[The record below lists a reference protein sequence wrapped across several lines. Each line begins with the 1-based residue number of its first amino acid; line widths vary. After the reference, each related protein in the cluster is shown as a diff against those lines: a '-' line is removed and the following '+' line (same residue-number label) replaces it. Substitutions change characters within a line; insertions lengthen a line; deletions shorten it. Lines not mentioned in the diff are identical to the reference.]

1 MKRLLLTILVAGVIV
16 GGCGKA
22 EKTKKESEPDQ
33 AVKDDATEETE
44 VKDAWWEKEPE
55 FYESTDLPRE
65 MTEDEKNLMR
75 KPGEFSGE
83 QYDEQAAIEK
93 LKELPNHL
101 TSEQY
106 TEAILKLVAEDYHK
120 EVQELIKFDPTIEVT
135 GTRPDEDI
143 DEPIVNG
150 VHYAILLDASGSMNA
165 QNKGGTRMDE
175 AKSAIMSFIDVLPKE
190 STVSL
195 RVYGHEGTGSD
206 ADKEHSCAS
215 TETLYHGAND
225 SGKVKSA
232 LEQVKPAG
240 WTPIGKAIAETKK
253 DIPEDAG
260 SAIVYVVSDGI
271 ETCGGDPVKEAKQL
285 AAEGI
290 KPIINII
297 GFQVDNEA
305 QQLLKEV
312 AEAGNG
318 EFTLANSKQDVE
330 KYWQEEYQRLMDAW
344 GKWQREGLKEV
355 GAKQKELMK
364 KADDLGQTIMKKSD
378 IEFKHAEDLQ
388 SVLSREGIQEE
399 YDITNKVWNLLYE
412 RQKKNWGYGYETGTK
427 TWREAYEDGNKVWRE
442 IYYEGNN
449 KWQEYYHKQ

>member
-175 AKSAIMSFIDVLPKE
+175 AKSAIMSFI
-190 STVSL
+190 
-195 RVYGHEGTGSD
+195 R
-206 ADKEHSCAS
+206 A
-215 TETLYHGAND
+215 
-225 SGKVKSA
+225 
-232 LEQVKPAG
+232 
-240 WTPIGKAIAETKK
+240 
-253 DIPEDAG
+253 
-260 SAIVYVVSDGI
+260 
-271 ETCGGDPVKEAKQL
+271 
-285 AAEGI
+285 
-290 KPIINII
+290 
-297 GFQVDNEA
+297 
-305 QQLLKEV
+305 
-312 AEAGNG
+312 
-318 EFTLANSKQDVE
+318 
-330 KYWQEEYQRLMDAW
+330 
-344 GKWQREGLKEV
+344 
-355 GAKQKELMK
+355 
-364 KADDLGQTIMKKSD
+364 
-378 IEFKHAEDLQ
+378 
-388 SVLSREGIQEE
+388 
-399 YDITNKVWNLLYE
+399 
-412 RQKKNWGYGYETGTK
+412 
-427 TWREAYEDGNKVWRE
+427 
-442 IYYEGNN
+442 
-449 KWQEYYHKQ
+449 

>member
-1 MKRLLLTILVAGVIV
+1 MKRLLLTILAAGVIV

-195 RVYGHEGTGSD
+195 RVYGYEGTGSD
-206 ADKEHSCAS
+206 ADKERSCAS